1 MSEVSAALRVPHECQ
16 QLPKLPGPCAEVICP
31 QDNEAATSP
40 PLVLS
45 DRVLLPFATRRGLAA
60 YAHVCLSQ
68 GSARCQVHHRLPVAI
83 LQRRGKLVLDSGPLQ
98 FSS

>member
-1 MSEVSAALRVPHECQ
+1 MSKVSAALWVPLECQ
-16 QLPKLPGPCAEVICP
+16 QLPKLPRPCAEVICP
-31 QDNEAATSP
+31 QESEAVISP
-40 PLVLS
+40 PLVI
-45 DRVLLPFATRRGLAA
+45 LPFATRRGLAA

-68 GSARCQVHHRLPVAI
+68 GSVRCQVHHCLPVAI